1 MTLTEREFFEGAIRG
16 LRKEEVDKDDLK
28 EQEDAVADVVL
39 PTCAMIYM
47 SEEASQSGGAKDTNL
62 RWRYQWG

>member
-39 PTCAMIYM
+39 PTY
-47 SEEASQSGGAKDTNL
+47 STEHK
-62 RWRYQWG
+62 RR